1 MRKMEVIKTIKEMK
15 AFCSRVR
22 GRGQTIA
29 FVPTMG
35 FFHEGHLSL
44 MREGRTR
51 GDFLIVSLFVNPTQF
66 APHEDLKNYPRNF
79 DRDRQM
85 AEGVGVDVLFAPEV
99 EEMYPP
105 DHQTSVQVEKV
116 TRNLCGQSR
125 PTHFRGVTTVVM
137 MLFEIVTPHVAIF
150 GEKDYQQL
158 VTIRQMARDLHMSV
172 EVAGMPTVREGDGL
186 AMSSRNTYL
195 LPEERKA
202 ALSLHRSLRRAKELL
217 QKGERRGTRILD
229 EMNGIL
235 RSEPLVRPDYIQICD
250 ADTLQEVDRI
260 EGDVVVALAAYLGKT
275 RLIDNL
281 VFRNPSRVSHPASQK
296 DSAKD

>member
-1 MRKMEVIKTIKEMK
+1 MEVIKAIQEMK
-15 AFCSRVR
+15 EFSSRAR
-22 GRGQTIA
+22 GAGRAVA

-44 MREGRTR
+44 MREGRRR
-51 GDFLIVSLFVNPTQF
+51 GDLLIVSLFVNPTQF
-66 APHEDLKNYPRNF
+66 APHEDLKDYPRDF
-79 DRDRQM
+79 DRDRKL
-85 AEGVGVDVLFAPEV
+85 AEEVGTDILFAPEV
-99 EEMYPP
+99 DVMYPP
-105 DHQTSVQVEKV
+105 DHQTHVLVEKV
-116 TRNLCGQSR
+116 TRNLCGRSR
-125 PTHFRGVTTVVM
+125 PTHFRGVATVVL

-158 VTIRQMARDLHMSV
+158 VTIRQMVRDLHMSV
-172 EVAGMPTVREGDGL
+172 EVVGMPTVREADGL

-202 ALSLHRSLRRAKELL
+202 ALSLYRSLQRAKELL
-217 QKGERRGTRILD
+217 QKGEQRTRRILG

-235 RSEPLVRPDYIQICD
+235 QSEPLVRMDYVQVCD
-250 ADTLQEVDRI
+250 AYTLQEVDRI

-281 VFRNPSRVSHPASQK
+281 VYRNL
-296 DSAKD
+296 

>member
-1 MRKMEVIKTIKEMK
+1 MEVIKTIKEMK
-15 AFCSRVR
+15 EFSSQAR
-22 GRGQTIA
+22 GAGKTIA

-44 MREGRTR
+44 MREGRKR
-51 GDFLIVSLFVNPTQF
+51 ADLLIVSLFVNPTQF

-79 DRDRQM
+79 ERDRQM
-85 AEGVGVDVLFAPEV
+85 AEEVGTDILFAPEAD
-99 EEMYPP
+99 EMYPP
-105 DHQTSVQVEKV
+105 DHQTRVLVEKV
-116 TRNLCGQSR
+116 TQNLCGRSR

-137 MLFEIVTPHVAIF
+137 MLFEIVTPHVTLF

-158 VTIRQMARDLHMSV
+158 VTIRQMVKDLHMSV
-172 EVAGMPTVREGDGL
+172 EVVGMPTVREADGL

-202 ALSLHRSLRRAKELL
+202 ALSLYRSLQRAKAFL
-217 QKGERRGTRILD
+217 QEGEPRASRILD
-229 EMNGIL
+229 EIDGIL
-235 RSEPLVRPDYIQICD
+235 RSEPLVRMDYVQICD

-281 VFRNPSRVSHPASQK
+281 VYRNP
-296 DSAKD
+296 

>member
-1 MRKMEVIKTIKEMK
+1 MEVIKTIEAMKEFSFQARRAGK
-15 AFCSRVR
+15 
-22 GRGQTIA
+22 TIA

-44 MREGRTR
+44 MREGRRR
-51 GDFLIVSLFVNPTQF
+51 GDLLIVSLFVNPTQF
-66 APHEDLKNYPRNF
+66 APHEDLKNYPRDF
-79 DRDRQM
+79 ERDCKM
-85 AEGVGVDVLFAPEV
+85 AEEVGTDILFAPEV
-99 EEMYPP
+99 DEMYPS
-105 DHQTSVQVEKV
+105 DHQTHVLVEKV
-116 TRNLCGQSR
+116 TQNLCGRSR

-137 MLFEIVTPHVAIF
+137 MLFEIVTPHVTIF

-158 VTIRQMARDLHMSV
+158 VTIRQMVRDLHRSV
-172 EVAGMPTVREGDGL
+172 EVVGMPTVREADGL

-202 ALSLHRSLRRAKELL
+202 ALSLYRSLQRARELL
-217 QKGERRGTRILD
+217 QKGEQRASRILD

-235 RSEPLVRPDYIQICD
+235 RSEPLVRMDYAQICD
-250 ADTLQEVDRI
+250 AYTLQDVDRI

-281 VFRNPSRVSHPASQK
+281 VYRK
-296 DSAKD
+296 L

>member
-1 MRKMEVIKTIKEMK
+1 MEVIKTIKEMK
-15 AFCSRVR
+15 EFSYQAR
-22 GRGQTIA
+22 GAGKTIA

-44 MREGRTR
+44 MREGRKR
-51 GDFLIVSLFVNPTQF
+51 ADLLIVSLFVNPTQF

-79 DRDRQM
+79 ERDRQM
-85 AEGVGVDVLFAPEV
+85 AEEVGTDILFAPEAD
-99 EEMYPP
+99 EMYPA
-105 DHQTSVQVEKV
+105 DHQTHVLVEKV
-116 TRNLCGQSR
+116 TRTLCGRSR
-125 PTHFRGVTTVVM
+125 PTHFRGVTTVVT
-137 MLFEIVTPHVAIF
+137 MLFEIVTPHVTLF

-158 VTIRQMARDLHMSV
+158 VTIRQMVKDLHMSV
-172 EVAGMPTVREGDGL
+172 EVVGMPTVREADGL

-202 ALSLHRSLRRAKELL
+202 ALSLYRSLQRAKAFL
-217 QKGERRGTRILD
+217 QEGEQRASLILD

-235 RSEPLVRPDYIQICD
+235 RSEPLVRVDYIQICD

-281 VFRNPSRVSHPASQK
+281 VFRNL
-296 DSAKD
+296 

>member
-1 MRKMEVIKTIKEMK
+1 MDVLKSIKEMK
-15 AFCSRVR
+15 AFSAQARRR
-22 GRGQTIA
+22 GKTIA

-44 MREGRTR
+44 MREGRRR
-51 GDFLIVSLFVNPTQF
+51 GDLVIVSLFVNPTQF

-79 DRDRQM
+79 RRDCQM
-85 AEGVGVDVLFAPEV
+85 AEEGGVDILFAPEV
-99 EEMYPP
+99 EEMYPS

-116 TRNLCGQSR
+116 TRNLCGRSR

-158 VTIRQMARDLHMSV
+158 VTIRQMVRDLHMSV
-172 EVAGMPTVREGDGL
+172 EVVGMPTVREADGL

-202 ALSLHRSLRRAKELL
+202 ALSLYRSLQRAKELL
-217 QKGERRGTRILD
+217 QKGEQRGGRIL
-229 EMNGIL
+229 EGMNGIL
-235 RSEPLVRPDYIQICD
+235 QSEPLVRMDYIQLCD
-250 ADTLQEVDRI
+250 ACTLQDVDRVK
-260 EGDVVVALAAYLGKT
+260 GDVVVALAAYVGKT

-281 VFRNPSRVSHPASQK
+281 VYRSPLADQ
-296 DSAKD
+296 AKAK